1 MRAALLLLLALALPA
16 SLPAKSILHDE
27 TTAPREVAGAIEEL
41 VLEWGDKFNR
51 GDWVE
56 IHDSWDPDE
65 EAPYYLGEE
74 RDRWI
79 TGKEGLRSYFN
90 PPAVV
95 RSLME
100 SVNIVPYR
108 LRVRQVSDSIVIA
121 TWDNR
126 LDLKVR
132 TRPAINDDYRVNAVF
147 RRKPEGW
154 MFIHYAELAWAA
166 LTYMEHLYRKSV
178 SPGFPENAMPY
189 DRGRRPARE
198 EPTKNEPPG

>member
-1 MRAALLLLLALALPA
+1 MMRAALLVLLAADFPA
-16 SLPAKSILHDE
+16 SLTAQSILHEE
-27 TTAPREVAGAIEEL
+27 TTAQPEVAGAIEDL
-41 VLEWGDKFNR
+41 VLEWADKFNR
-51 GDWVE
+51 GDWVQ
-56 IHDSWDPDE
+56 IHDTWDPDE
-65 EAPYYLGEE
+65 AAPYYLGEE

-79 TGKEGLRSYFN
+79 MGKEGLYSYFN
-90 PPAVV
+90 PPAFA

-108 LRVRQVSDSIVIA
+108 LRVRQVSDAIVIA

-126 LDLKVR
+126 LDLKAR

-154 MFIHYAELAWAA
+154 MFIHYAELAWSA

-178 SPGFPENAMPY
+178 TPGFPENAMPY
-189 DRGRRPARE
+189 DRNWRPADARRRNDAE
-198 EPTKNEPPG
+198 E